1 MFIRLT
7 YFYSEHEFVLNMN
20 HVVSLEKI
28 DNKTQLC
35 MADGT
40 KVAVK
45 EKLDYIYE
53 MVR

>member
-1 MFIRLT
+1 MFLLLT
-7 YFYSEHEFVLNMN
+7 CYYSEHEFLLNMN
-20 HVVSLEKI
+20 HVVSFEKI